1 MGEYKSLDNFAP
13 TQAERILMY
22 MQEHGS
28 ITQRDAIK
36 LGCYRLSA
44 RIYDL
49 KKIWGF
55 IIVTKYEQVKNSDGT
70 TANIARYSLG
80 EKKK

>member
-1 MGEYKSLDNFAP
+1 MENEELQIPPQDY
-13 TQAERILMY
+13 RVLMY
-22 MQEHGS
+22 MREHGS

-55 IIVTKYEQVKNSDGT
+55 VVVTKHEQVKNADGT

-80 EKKK
+80 EKK